1 MTSYTCWT
9 SMMLLNWHTQPWK
22 VKVKDVGHRELRRS
36 VGHVLALKSIDL
48 RAGRI
53 YGPRNI
59 FQALDQISPGR
70 IA

>member
-1 MTSYTCWT
+1 
-9 SMMLLNWHTQPWK
+9 MLNHT
-22 VKVKDVGHRELRRS
+22 VKVKDVGHLELHRS
-36 VGHVLALKSIDL
+36 VGHVLMLKLIDL

-59 FQALDQISPGR
+59 FKALVQISLGK